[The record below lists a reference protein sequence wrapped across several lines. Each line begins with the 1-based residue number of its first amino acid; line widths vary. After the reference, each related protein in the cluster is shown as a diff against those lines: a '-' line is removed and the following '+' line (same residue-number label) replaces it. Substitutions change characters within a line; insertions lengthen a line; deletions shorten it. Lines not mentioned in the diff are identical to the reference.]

1 MDEIRIS
8 DQGDQ
13 IPHKDI
19 DDVVIVLGGYTLL
32 RLFNT
37 DGLFISIIQN
47 LLKSPA
53 DLVFYSAT
61 FLVPLPALYLFWRL
75 QESGYLF
82 SMFCVSYCLASHLL
96 LISTELTATGNTSA
110 FSKMLLLTPVAVYG
124 YLFYLLF
131 RSSMYR
137 TFALGRMQVAVS
149 AVVGFSLPVIF

>member
-37 DGLFISIIQN
+37 DGLFIAIIQN

-75 QESGYLF
+75 Q
-82 SMFCVSYCLASHLL
+82 
-96 LISTELTATGNTSA
+96 
-110 FSKMLLLTPVAVYG
+110 
-124 YLFYLLF
+124 
-131 RSSMYR
+131 
-137 TFALGRMQVAVS
+137 
-149 AVVGFSLPVIF
+149 